1 MKLKF
6 TFTFNKVGGHL
17 ASVFAGAA
25 ESLDGDAVLESPF
38 HNDRSMGYTTNKLT
52 QEILNVLIWLHPRER
67 GKFKGRRNRT
77 AAILAEE
84 GARAKLAFR
93 EESSTKY

>member
-1 MKLKF
+1 
-6 TFTFNKVGGHL
+6 
-17 ASVFAGAA
+17 
-25 ESLDGDAVLESPF
+25 
-38 HNDRSMGYTTNKLT
+38 MGYTTNRLS

-93 EESSTKY
+93 EESSTEY